1 MVARQPR
8 SAYVDTSAML
18 AIALAEPN
26 AAAMSRRLA
35 SFTLM
40 VSSNLLEA
48 EMRSAMAR
56 EGSELDA
63 AMLGHI
69 QWVMPTRPLTPEI
82 AAALRAGYLR
92 GADLWHLASALYA
105 ARAMPALAFITLD
118 RRQQTVAASLGFET

>member
-1 MVARQPR
+1 MVARHPR
-8 SAYVDTSAML
+8 SAYVDTSALL
-18 AIALAEPN
+18 AIALTEPDGP
-26 AAAMSRRLA
+26 ATARRLA
-35 SFTLM
+35 TFPLL

-56 EGSELDA
+56 EGSEFVPDRLA
-63 AMLGHI
+63 RVR
-69 QWVMPTRPLTPEI
+69 WVMPTRPLTPEI
-82 AAALRAGYLR
+82 ATALRAGYLR

>member
-1 MVARQPR
+1 MA
-8 SAYVDTSAML
+8 
-18 AIALAEPN
+18 
-26 AAAMSRRLA
+26 RRLA
-35 SFTLM
+35 TFPLV

-56 EGSELDA
+56 EGNEFDA
-63 AMLGHI
+63 SLLERI
-69 QWVMPTRPLTPEI
+69 QWVMPTRPLTQEI
-82 AAALRAGYLR
+82 AATLRAGYLR

>member
-1 MVARQPR
+1 MVARHPR
-8 SAYVDTSAML
+8 SAYVDTSALL
-18 AIALAEPN
+18 AIALREP
-26 AAAMSRRLA
+26 SREAVTQRLA
-35 SFTLM
+35 TFPRL

-48 EMRSAMAR
+48 EVHSALAR
-56 EGSELDA
+56 EGNEFNPDLIA
-63 AMLGHI
+63 RI
-69 QWVMPTRPLTPEI
+69 RWVMPTRPLTPEI

>member
-1 MVARQPR
+1 MATPQPR
-8 SAYVDTSAML
+8 SAYVDTSALL
-18 AIALAEPN
+18 AVALQEPGGV
-26 AAAMSRRLA
+26 AMTRRLA
-35 SFTLM
+35 GFPLV

-56 EGSELDA
+56 EGNQFDA
-63 AMLGHI
+63 SLLERI
-69 QWVMPTRPLTPEI
+69 RWVMPTRPLTPEI

-118 RRQQTVAASLGFET
+118 RRQQSVAASLGFET

>member
-1 MVARQPR
+1 
-8 SAYVDTSAML
+8 
-18 AIALAEPN
+18 
-26 AAAMSRRLA
+26 MSRRLA
-35 SFTLM
+35 SFPLM

-56 EGSELDA
+56 EGSEFDA
-63 AMLGHI
+63 EMLEHI

-92 GADLWHLASALYA
+92 GADLWHIASALYA

-118 RRQQTVAASLGFET
+118 RRQQSVAATLGFET